1 MTLSLYSTIK
11 AWKRENE
18 RERMQERARQR
29 ASASRPHAAMQQEAA
44 AFYAAIAAMGC
55 GLGGMACAD
64 NMEQHKH

>member
-11 AWKRENE
+11 AWKKENARE
-18 RERMQERARQR
+18 
-29 ASASRPHAAMQQEAA
+29 ASRTEAASSPTRPQGAMQQEAS

-64 NMEQHKH
+64 TMESNKP

>member
-1 MTLSLYSTIK
+1 MTLSLYSTIR

-18 RERMQERARQR
+18 RERAQRQ
-29 ASASRPHAAMQQEAA
+29 AAARPHGAMQQDAS

-64 NMEQHKH
+64 TLEAHKP